1 MEATRQSLKPLK
13 GEAAHVAMQLGPKT
27 TISNLLDK
35 FGSIY
40 SMAEVREHA
49 HVKGKMKPF

>member
-13 GEAAHVAMQLGPKT
+13 GEAAHVAMRLGPKT